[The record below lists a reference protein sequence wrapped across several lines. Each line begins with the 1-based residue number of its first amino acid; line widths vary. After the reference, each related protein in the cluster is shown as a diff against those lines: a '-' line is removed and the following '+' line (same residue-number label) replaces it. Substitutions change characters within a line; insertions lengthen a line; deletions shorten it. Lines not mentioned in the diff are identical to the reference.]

1 MVYCCRKEFCNRP
14 PNIRW
19 KKSVFYRSIINT
31 KDKLIAT
38 TSHTWT
44 EIFGPCNRSTTTFI
58 GDFSIDFWPSGG
70 REIEY
75 RVLGHDMKYITGDY
89 VDTLVLNK

>member
-1 MVYCCRKEFCNRP
+1 MEEKCF
-14 PNIRW
+14 
-19 KKSVFYRSIINT
+19 FYRSIINT